1 MHRKPSK
8 QSADLALCQYTYKPC
23 SHPRSTKRN
32 GALHLLCEFHRTKAN
47 RIQQAYAAK
56 KRLRQMEAFAPASPT
71 STDTTWQAVP
81 ELTFSPDDLRAIEA
95 MTFAE
100 PSDHAAVLESV
111 FRDFL
116 SDPLDCYSL

>member
-23 SHPRSTKRN
+23 SHPRSTKLN
-32 GALHLLCEFHRTKAN
+32 GDLHLLCEFHRTKAN

-56 KRLRQMEAFAPASPT
+56 KRLRQMEASGPASPT
-71 STDTTWQAVP
+71 STDTTWPAA

-95 MTFAE
+95 FTFADSE
-100 PSDHAAVLESV
+100 HATVLDSV

-116 SDPLDCYSL
+116 SDPLDCYTL